1 MPPCAV
7 AAHGV
12 AGLAERR
19 AFQAEAPA
27 CLCEIRCVQLV
38 LRGVPPSTVPATLAL
53 TLRAEGARGKRSTLV
68 VDGKVGRS
76 KQARCDSSQQAR
88 CESEGALKSPHPRMR
103 PGVTP
108 RPPHDA
114 CVWSHPTCL
123 RAMPR
128 GARAK
133 RAKSGRYAA
142 DIIISATGA
151 ECGQAG
157 AGGWLWPH
165 ACD

>member
-53 TLRAEGARGKRSTLV
+53 TLRAEGFE
-68 VDGKVGRS
+68 
-76 KQARCDSSQQAR
+76 QYRCDRTLSMVRKQTAH
-88 CESEGALKSPHPRMR
+88 A
-103 PGVTP
+103 
-108 RPPHDA
+108 
-114 CVWSHPTCL
+114 SH
-123 RAMPR
+123 A
-128 GARAK
+128 
-133 RAKSGRYAA
+133 
-142 DIIISATGA
+142 
-151 ECGQAG
+151 
-157 AGGWLWPH
+157 
-165 ACD
+165 